1 MYDPNLA
8 VLEGLA
14 LSNSTLAN
22 FEKLALEQEVPAE
35 RKPKVMKVETRE
47 GTTNYTLLYP
57 LAGLLIVARVEE
69 VTPTI
74 TNEKIVAAGGMV
86 MVEAVN
92 LRARTWKNKQ
102 GELRLSITADKITPV
117 VPTAPTTQ
125 TNK

>member
-57 LAGLLIVARVEE
+57 LAGLLIVARVAE

-74 TNEKIVAAGGMV
+74 TNE
-86 MVEAVN
+86 
-92 LRARTWKNKQ
+92 
-102 GELRLSITADKITPV
+102 
-117 VPTAPTTQ
+117 
-125 TNK
+125 